1 MHDIT
6 GAALEYVA
14 DEQQLK
20 KGPYDISD
28 AGEASAAID
37 HYLRARVTA
46 AVARNAGRPVLQLS
60 GGIDSILLATYVA
73 EVAPGTLAVTYSQHT
88 EDQEVG
94 RAAAVAKQCGLE
106 HVIVRPTDEEFERL
120 LARVVRALEFPEP
133 WEISAGAV
141 LKAIDGASHDHGA
154 EGVLLSGAGADAL
167 FMGGHTVAPAAG
179 ESLVDAWDAAL
190 RANVA
195 KSFKRE
201 RFVPDFYERLL
212 EDPERHVQIWQT
224 HAAVELAQRIHP
236 SLVQP
241 DDSGHDKYI
250 FRKLAVDRGVPEEVA
265 FAPKKPMQVS
275 SGLVGAIVDAARRQL
290 ARDFGVRTYSSPLDE
305 PLEFTVA
312 RLYLQRL
319 EAGERE

>member
-14 DEQQLK
+14 DERELT
-20 KGPYDISD
+20 KGPYDIAD
-28 AGEASAAID
+28 AGEAAAAID

-73 EVAPGTLAVTYSQHT
+73 EVAQGTMALTYSQHT
-88 EDQEVG
+88 EDQAVG
-94 RAAAVAKQCGLE
+94 RAAADAKQCGLE
-106 HVIVRPTDEEFERL
+106 HVIVRPTDEDFERL

-179 ESLVDAWDAAL
+179 ESLVDAWDAVL
-190 RANVA
+190 RANVS
-195 KSFKRE
+195 KNFKRE

-212 EDPERHVQIWQT
+212 DDPERHVQIWQT

-241 DDSGHDKYI
+241 DDNGHDKYI

-265 FAPKKPMQVS
+265 FAPKNPMQVS